1 MVNNLGGTSI
11 LELGIMTN
19 AAIHCLTQHHKLRV
33 ERVYAGSF
41 MTSLAMAGV
50 SLTVLQLTPT
60 AGRPA
65 PAIHGGEQL
74 SFSEC
79 LDFPTFAP
87 GWQASSQALA
97 VDGHGTLRT
106 DRPPLPCSTDYN
118 VQAGE
123 YAATSAIKPVIPGPT
138 GALVKASLK
147 AAARSLMIAEA
158 ELNHLDA
165 LTGDG
170 DCGST
175 MAEGARHLLEHLE
188 TIPVDD
194 PVCGHE
200 RRPYSKWGRGNS
212 LCNGGQR
219 GGEGKREP
227 ECKAGNISV
236 MLGHAN
242 LKTMVVAVVVLLE
255 GEGLG
260 RYRKGAVA
268 VAPVEGGRN
277 LGSGRPIHSRRPHQH
292 PKDVQF
298 TLVAALTSIPSH
310 RELLCNPFAPNQ
322 VATLAVVGRHMG
334 EQMGGSAGK
343 QVLDNPGL
351 TADFAPSHTHR
362 TLL

>member
-1 MVNNLGGTSI
+1 MVAGEQRGFLSISDGDAVSLMVNNLGGTSI
-11 LELGIMTN
+11 LELGIVTN

-65 PAIHGGEQL
+65 PTIHGGEQL

-97 VDGHGTLRT
+97 VDGQGTLRT

-123 YAATSAIKPVIPGPT
+123 YAATAAIKPVIPGPT

-200 RRPYSKWGRGNS
+200 RRPYAKWGRATAFTMGD
-212 LCNGGQR
+212 NGEAREKENQNGRR
-219 GGEGKREP
+219 G
-227 ECKAGNISV
+227 
-236 MLGHAN
+236 
-242 LKTMVVAVVVLLE
+242 
-255 GEGLG
+255 
-260 RYRKGAVA
+260 
-268 VAPVEGGRN
+268 
-277 LGSGRPIHSRRPHQH
+277 
-292 PKDVQF
+292 
-298 TLVAALTSIPSH
+298 TS
-310 RELLCNPFAPNQ
+310 A
-322 VATLAVVGRHMG
+322 
-334 EQMGGSAGK
+334 
-343 QVLDNPGL
+343 
-351 TADFAPSHTHR
+351 
-362 TLL
+362 